1 MVSVADCLR
10 DEDRRNERAMTSGA
24 RVALALALGRR
35 DLETFRAARGVDVA
49 TARGLLDRRRQRG
62 RRPSACIAAL
72 SG

>member
-1 MVSVADCLR
+1 
-10 DEDRRNERAMTSGA
+10 MTPGA